1 MRPLLATPLVAVFV
15 LACSGASVPTSTPA
29 PASVSATRLATA
41 ELSAPTPTAQA
52 TTTPFAHVPGI
63 TLLDTGCQSDVAR
76 CIDMPAGTY
85 ETSGTWAFLRGLRV
99 TLPPGW
105 SSGEQDAG
113 EFELHQA
120 SDVNAGSEIYFWH
133 DVVPWVDG
141 AARPELATSAES
153 LADYLLSDSR
163 LVVAEGAGRTFTVGS
178 PESLQDAGTVQ
189 ARSFSVILSDSART
203 EPNGAFFDCPADAC
217 VGFLTDLL
225 HWDGGQAALT
235 RGDSGCDPECS
246 QAMRLFILS
255 IGPQNHPELRAHTLV
270 VALSTYGTDPL
281 AALSAWEAHTD
292 QIVDSVRVPFIIVDN

>member
-1 MRPLLATPLVAVFV
+1 L
-15 LACSGASVPTSTPA
+15 
-29 PASVSATRLATA
+29 
-41 ELSAPTPTAQA
+41 
-52 TTTPFAHVPGI
+52 PGI

-113 EFELHQA
+113 EFELHQPRT
-120 SDVNAGSEIYFWH
+120 ST
-133 DVVPWVDG
+133 PG
-141 AARPELATSAES
+141 ARSTSGTTWSHGWTAPRGPSSLTSAES

-255 IGPQNHPELRAHTLV
+255 IGPRNHPELRAHTLV